1 VLLMIGG
8 VSGCRERRV
17 GGPVSLTGSGQP
29 ACDSQAARS
38 SRRGTSTSPTSWI
51 PPRSAPMWRR
61 PWRGTAS
68 TRRTDRRCST
78 RAGPPPG
85 RAGSRRRDARTGPGS
100 RGISAGL
107 IIRSRGVLGNAANL
121 CHGFRRVSE
130 RGPGDP
136 DRLRRFLSP
145 PDSRRPAPAKSA
157 FAAGCLVGRSGGNET
172 PAPGVG
178 GRFDGTG
185 GRLGRRCSTV
195 CSDEAAFLRLAPV
208 CRLKTTASLP
218 FVMRL
223 ALGQCSPG
231 WRGFCP
237 RES

>member
-1 VLLMIGG
+1 
-8 VSGCRERRV
+8 V
-17 GGPVSLTGSGQP
+17 GRQSDRWRSTCFRPL
-29 ACDSQAARS
+29 AARS

-85 RAGSRRRDARTGPGS
+85 RAGSRRRGARTGPDH
-100 RGISAGL
+100 RGISAEP
-107 IIRSRGVLGNAANL
+107 IRCGSHERGNAAKAVV
-121 CHGFRRVSE
+121 GRVLE

-136 DRLRRFLSP
+136 NRLRRFLSP
-145 PDSRRPAPAKSA
+145 PDSRRPAPAARLPPAKSA
-157 FAAGCLVGRSGGNET
+157 FAAGCLVGRRGGNET